1 MEDGAR
7 GRRGARGAPRATSV
21 GKGRFSEYRLAPLD
35 ATTWPAFARL
45 VDKHNGVW
53 GGCWCT
59 WFHTMAAE
67 KTRTY
72 EGNRALKEHLV
83 REGRAHAALVFQ
95 GDDAVGWCQYGS
107 PGELPNIYHRKEY
120 LAGMVREPDYRITC
134 FFVDRDHRRE
144 GLASLALAG
153 ALDLISQAGG
163 GLVEA
168 YPQDAPATKA
178 SGSLLYSCTRGMF
191 ERSGFSYDRP
201 KGLKHC
207 VMRKVVGPAT

>member
-1 MEDGAR
+1 MDDRIRANR
-7 GRRGARGAPRATSV
+7 GERRALQATRTSTEHLSGYRV
-21 GKGRFSEYRLAPLD
+21 GSLD

-45 VDKHNGVW
+45 VGKHNGIW

-72 EGNRALKEHLV
+72 DGNRDLKERLV

-107 PGELPNIYHRKEY
+107 PRELPNIYHRKEY
-120 LAGMVREPDYRITC
+120 LAGMSHEPDYRITC
-134 FFVDRDHRRE
+134 FFVDRDHRHR
-144 GLASLALAG
+144 GVAAFALAG
-153 ALDLISQAGG
+153 AVDLIAEAGG

-168 YPQDAPATKA
+168 YPQEAPAKKV
-178 SGSLLYSCTRGMF
+178 SGSLLYSCTRATF
-191 ERSGFSYDRP
+191 ERAGFSYDRP

-207 VMRKVVGPAT
+207 VMHMVVDAAT